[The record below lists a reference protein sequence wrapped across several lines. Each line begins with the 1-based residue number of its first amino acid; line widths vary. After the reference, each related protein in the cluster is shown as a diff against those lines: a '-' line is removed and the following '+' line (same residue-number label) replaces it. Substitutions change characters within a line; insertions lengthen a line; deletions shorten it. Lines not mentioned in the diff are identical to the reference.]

1 MIISHILP
9 SCLSRET
16 REENNTRRD
25 EDGESLGRAC
35 VKKQFCKRTVMVFQ
49 EANGR
54 PLKSPPPPAKSLRE
68 PHSHPPRDY
77 PAYLKNRASA
87 FWCLSADTMMLL
99 PYGRSPGAWLT
110 LGWRRSWQDA
120 RRNESRKENFWMI
133 ADFTDSIFRHTENQ
147 PADTHALIRD
157 KDRPNRERESVR
169 RTVACR
175 KYTSQGMN
183 ST

>member
-87 FWCLSADTMMLL
+87 SWCLSADIMMLL

-120 RRNESRKENFWMI
+120 RRNESRKEKFWMI
-133 ADFTDSIFRHTENQ
+133 ADFTDSIFRPRRHTKK
-147 PADTHALIRD
+147 P
-157 KDRPNRERESVR
+157 
-169 RTVACR
+169 ACR
-175 KYTSQGMN
+175 HARTHTRQRQAEQRAGER
-183 ST
+183 